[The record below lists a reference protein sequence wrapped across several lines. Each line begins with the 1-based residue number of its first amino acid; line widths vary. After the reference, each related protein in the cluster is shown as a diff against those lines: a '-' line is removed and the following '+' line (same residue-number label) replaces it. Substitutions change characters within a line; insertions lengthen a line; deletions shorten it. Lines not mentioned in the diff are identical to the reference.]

1 MSRSWERKVRKNM
14 SNVNKQRKKQGA
26 GQIVFNADKSEKIV
40 GRNFIAPILL
50 LLFIGLYVI
59 LMQSAEG
66 FRTDTMFWITIG
78 CYILLASLFYF
89 RRPYL
94 TIGKD
99 YVQTRRFTGDKR
111 MTASAIKGI
120 SVQPGYVVIE
130 PVKGANWVFSRVMNR
145 YPTEEMGEKLKTFAQ
160 SNGIKYEQK

>member
-14 SNVNKQRKKQGA
+14 SVINKQRKKQGT

-50 LLFIGLYVI
+50 ILFIGMYVI
-59 LMQSAEG
+59 LMQNTEG
-66 FRTDTMFWITIG
+66 FKIDTMFWITIG
-78 CYILLASLFYF
+78 CYVLLAALFYF

-99 YVQTRRFTGDKR
+99 YVQTRRLTGDKR
-111 MTASAIKGI
+111 LPASGIKGI
-120 SVQPGYVVIE
+120 NIQSGYVVIE
-130 PVKGANWVFSRVMNR
+130 PVKGANWVFSKVMNR
-145 YPTEEMGEKLKTFAQ
+145 YPTDEMAEKLRAFAQ
-160 SNGIKYEQK
+160 SNSIPYQQK